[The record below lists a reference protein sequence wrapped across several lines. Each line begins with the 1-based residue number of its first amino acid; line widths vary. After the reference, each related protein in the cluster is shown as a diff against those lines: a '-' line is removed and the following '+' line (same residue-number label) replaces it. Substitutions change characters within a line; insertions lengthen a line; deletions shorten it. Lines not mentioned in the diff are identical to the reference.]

1 MKPAEENNRE
11 LLRCPVCDVY
21 VTREDGFICPRCRRG
36 PLCKSH
42 RVPRRRECAS
52 CVLDMQN
59 KELIA
64 LREQERSLKSFLTLL
79 QFLFIVFAILFVA
92 LRTGVAEVLQ
102 FLQDSVIT
110 DGFGYM
116 GVLSVVGY
124 IIFYLLLLSQRQ
136 KIHGMESE
144 MNKTEFRRMVK

>member
-1 MKPAEENNRE
+1 MKQAEENRQE

-36 PLCKSH
+36 PLCKDH
-42 RVPRRRECAS
+42 RVPGRRECAS
-52 CVLDMQN
+52 CVFDLRN

-64 LREQERSLKSFLTLL
+64 LREQEKSLKSFLTLL
-79 QFLFIVFAILFVA
+79 QFLFIVFAIIFISI
-92 LRTGVAEVLQ
+92 RTGVAEVLQ
-102 FLQDSVIT
+102 FLRDSVIT

-124 IIFYLLLLSQRQ
+124 MIFYLLLISQRQ
-136 KIHGMESE
+136 KIRGMEAG
-144 MNKTEFRRMVK
+144 MNKAEFRRMVK

>member
-1 MKPAEENNRE
+1 MKKTGE

-21 VTREDGFICPRCRRG
+21 VTREEGFICPRCRRG

-42 RVPRRRECAS
+42 RVPGRRECAS
-52 CVLDMQN
+52 CVFDMQN

-64 LREQERSLKSFLTLL
+64 LREQEQSLNSFLRLL
-79 QFLFIVFAILFVA
+79 QFLFLVFAVLFVA
-92 LRTGVAEVLQ
+92 LRTGVTEVLD

-110 DGFGYM
+110 AGFGYM

-124 IIFYLLLLSQRQ
+124 AIFYLLLLSQRQ
-136 KIHGMESE
+136 KIREMESG
-144 MNKTEFRRMVK
+144 MNKAEFRRMVK

>member
-1 MKPAEENNRE
+1 MKPTGENNQE

-21 VTREDGFICPRCRRG
+21 VRREEGFICPRCKRG

-52 CVLDMQN
+52 CVFDMKN
-59 KELIA
+59 KELVA
-64 LREQERSLKSFLTLL
+64 LRKQEQSLKSFLRLL
-79 QFLFIVFAILFVA
+79 QFLFIVFAILFIA

-116 GVLSVVGY
+116 GVLSVAGY
-124 IIFYLLLLSQRQ
+124 AAFYLLLLGQRQ
-136 KIHGMESE
+136 RVREMESE